1 MRVFFSSSYFASLA
15 YRAIV
20 LASER
25 PGATATAGKVV
36 AAMLVSPV
44 RMIGVVVLCQRQER
58 LFQACFGNF
67 QVAEPGVAPQ
77 KLAHYRLCGVHLQL
91 ERVTVGLGAQDA
103 RNLPDL
109 FERQPA
115 GAADLFAHGARLD
128 FSGRAL

>member
-44 RMIGVVVLCQRQER
+44 RMIGVVVLCQSQER
-58 LFQACFGNF
+58 LFQACVGNL
-67 QVAEPGVAPQ
+67 QVTEPGVAPQ
-77 KLAHYRLCGVHLQL
+77 KLAHYRLGGVHLELAEGTILDVLDACDLKGLLQ
-91 ERVTVGLGAQDA
+91 RQWGGIVG
-103 RNLPDL
+103 
-109 FERQPA
+109 
-115 GAADLFAHGARLD
+115 
-128 FSGRAL
+128 